1 MDETTK
7 DYLQDKINQ
16 YVHLKDFKRELE
28 KFLSY
33 SVLDDSG
40 LYLGVSDEHGNSKKT
55 LTQKSM
61 SFYYGD
67 CPKEFFN
74 KLKKAV
80 NDIIIEEIEEAEK
93 KMQEL

>member
-7 DYLQDKINQ
+7 DYLQDKLNQ
-16 YVHLKDFKRELE
+16 YRYLKEFKKELE
-28 KFLSY
+28 DFRCYSFVENTTLSLFVY
-33 SVLDDSG
+33 
-40 LYLGVSDEHGNSKKT
+40 DEHGNSKKS

-61 SFYYGD
+61 TFYYGD
-67 CPKEFFN
+67 CSKEFFN